1 MRAAS
6 ATQQQGQLDPVKTGE
21 AVPAVLLALLTRM
34 ADALDDMRR
43 QLKTVVM
50 NSSTGKLAV
59 TIEEAEQLLDCGR
72 TKVFNLLKT
81 GVLVAAEKHGRARM
95 VTSDSIHAALGASA
109 PKKKRAPPLRGAR
122 GWRPIDRR
130 RLKT

>member
-1 MRAAS
+1 VPTAS
-6 ATQQQGQLDPVKTGE
+6 AAWQQSLLDPAKAGE
-21 AVPAVLLALLTRM
+21 ATPPILLALLARM
-34 ADALDDMRR
+34 ADTLDDMRR
-43 QLKTVVM
+43 QLKTMAM
-50 NSSTGKLAV
+50 NSSAGKLAV

-72 TKVFNLLKT
+72 TKVFNLIKT

-95 VTSDSIHAALGASA
+95 VTSESIHAALVAPG
-109 PKKKRAPPLRGAR
+109 PKKKAPPLRGAR